1 MSDGPVTRAMLAD
14 ILANRT
20 PRAMAI
26 EHAQHELA
34 AAEAVLALPESQD
47 ALRELAKAAA
57 AAFVLRR
64 MRGLPALSIQEQLLQ
79 TAEFFNCGA
88 SRVCA
93 VAVLLTERG
102 GMAAPEPPTTI
113 DPNLN

>member
-79 TAEFFNCGA
+79 TLEFFGVGA

-93 VAVLLTERG
+93 VAVLLTQRG
-102 GMAAPEPPTTI
+102 DLLPAEPA
-113 DPNLN
+113 DRVDVNLN